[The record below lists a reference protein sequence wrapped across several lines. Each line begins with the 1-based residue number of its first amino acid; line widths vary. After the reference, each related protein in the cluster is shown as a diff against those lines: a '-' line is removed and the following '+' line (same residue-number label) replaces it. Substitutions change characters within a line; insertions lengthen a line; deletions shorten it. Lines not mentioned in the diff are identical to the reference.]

1 MYGLGLEVFRKNKY
15 VKYGTI
21 SACAVL
27 GIVGISYYCCSKVK
41 NDMLKK
47 LKSFKFDKTKETKET
62 KELKNDLKKNKDNKD
77 NKENN

>member
-1 MYGLGLEVFRKNKY
+1 MYGLGLEVFRKNNY

-27 GIVGISYYCCSKVK
+27 GIVGIGYYCCSKVK

-47 LKSFKFDKTKETKET
+47 LNNFKFNKSKETKET
-62 KELKNDLKKNKDNKD
+62 KELKNEVKNKD

>member
-47 LKSFKFDKTKETKET
+47 LKSLKFDKSKET
-62 KELKNDLKKNKDNKD
+62 KELKNDEQNKD